1 MRKFSSK
8 SLVFVGFLVGVFGLR
23 LVRSANLFQ
32 FTSLIFWKNYGWQF
46 LLWLVG
52 GVVGWYLLVADRLLW
67 VYFSHP
73 KEKMSLY
80 IKDLVKKGKF
90 KQVILDL
97 EKYKDYQK
105 HLSFRSALFQV
116 VWVALAFF
124 TITSTPSFFG
134 KGLVMALGLHLL
146 IDEWEDQLKDPNI
159 LNSWLF
165 WQIKRKI
172 TLQEQKTFLWLM
184 TGLFFILTIL
194 MV

>member
-1 MRKFSSK
+1 MRKFSLK
-8 SLVFVGFLVGVFGLR
+8 SLVFVGFLVAVFGLR
-23 LVRSANLFQ
+23 LVRSANLSQ

-52 GVVGWYLLVADRLLW
+52 GVVGWQLMRFDRLLW

-73 KEKMSLY
+73 EEKMSLY
-80 IKDLVKKGKF
+80 IKDLINKRQF
-90 KQVILDL
+90 KQAILDL

-124 TITSTPSFFG
+124 TVTSTPSFFG

-146 IDEWEDQLKDPNI
+146 LEEWQDQLKDPNI

-165 WQIKRKI
+165 WQIKRPI
-172 TLQEQKTFLWLM
+172 SLTEQKWYLWGM
-184 TGLFFILTIL
+184 TGLFAVLSILTI
-194 MV
+194 